1 MGMLGSV
8 NTGGF
13 SEASKAAMMNSDYFN
28 RPTGVGRFAGGFADF
43 LTGNRFDF
51 DKRGKNDEDKEGM
64 FDKLFEGTTSYRP
77 DKRSDTDQLLAMAA
91 NQRGSGLGMG
101 GGSFQDI
108 GGGNVLF
115 TPSNAARNQAIAL
128 RNQQALMNQQRKE
141 ENKRMAGQAIG
152 TAVGS
157 AFGPIGAVAGRFLG
171 GAISGIFCDI
181 RLKEDIAPLCKSE
194 VNDVLSECAFFVKDL
209 NECS

>member
-1 MGMLGSV
+1 MLGSID
-8 NTGGF
+8 TGGF

-28 RPTGVGRFAGGFADF
+28 RPTGIGRFAGGFADM

-51 DKRGKNDEDKEGM
+51 DKRGKNDEDREGG
-64 FDKLFEGTTSYRP
+64 FDDLLEGASSYRP
-77 DKRSDTDQLLAMAA
+77 DKRSDTDQLLAMAS
-91 NQRGSGLGMG
+91 QRAGGLGMG
-101 GGSFQDI
+101 GGTFQDI

-115 TPSNAARNQAIAL
+115 NPSNTARNQAIAL

-141 ENKRMAGQAIG
+141 ETKRKAGEAVGAAIG
-152 TAVGS
+152 GAV
-157 AFGPIGAVAGRFLG
+157 FGPVGAFAGKFLG
-171 GAISGIFCDI
+171 GIFCDI

>member
-28 RPTGVGRFAGGFADF
+28 RPTGISRFAGGFADM

-51 DKRGKNDEDKEGM
+51 DKRGKNDEEKEGM
-64 FDKLFEGTTSYRP
+64 FDNLLEGTTSYRP
-77 DKRSDTDQLLAMAA
+77 DKRSDTGQLLAMA
-91 NQRGSGLGMG
+91 NQRSGGLGMG
-101 GGSFQDI
+101 SNSFQDI
-108 GGGNVLF
+108 GGGVTMFN
-115 TPSNAARNQAIAL
+115 PSNSARNQAIAL
-128 RNQQALMNQQRKE
+128 RNQQTLMAQQRKE
-141 ENKRMAGQAIG
+141 ENKRMAGEAIG

-157 AFGPIGAVAGRFLG
+157 VFGPVGAVAGKFIGKL
-171 GAISGIFCDI
+171 FCDI

>member
-28 RPTGVGRFAGGFADF
+28 RPTGISRFAGGLADM

-51 DKRGKNDEDKEGM
+51 DKRGKNDEDKKGM
-64 FDKLFEGTTSYRP
+64 FDTFLEGGSYRP
-77 DKRSDTDQLLAMAA
+77 DKRSNTDQLLAMAS
-91 NQRGSGLGMG
+91 QRGSGLGMG
-101 GGSFQDI
+101 SGSFQDI
-108 GGGNVLF
+108 GGGVTMYN
-115 TPSNAARNQAIAL
+115 PSNAARNQAIAL
-128 RNQQALMNQQRKE
+128 RNQQTLMAQQRKE
-141 ENKRMAGQAIG
+141 ENKRMAGEAIG

-157 AFGPIGAVAGRFLG
+157 VFGPVGAVAGRFIGKL
-171 GAISGIFCDI
+171 FCDI

>member
-8 NTGGF
+8 DTGGF

-28 RPTGVGRFAGGFADF
+28 RPTGIARFAGGLADM

-51 DKRGKNDEDKEGM
+51 DKRGKNDEDKKGM
-64 FDKLFEGTTSYRP
+64 FDTFLEGGSYRP
-77 DKRSDTDQLLAMAA
+77 DKRSNTDQLLAMAS
-91 NQRGSGLGMG
+91 QRAGGLGMG

-108 GGGNVLF
+108 GGGNVIF
-115 TPSNAARNQAIAL
+115 NPSNTARNQAIAL

-141 ENKRMAGQAIG
+141 ENKRMAGSAVGAVIG
-152 TAVGS
+152 TAIGGPVGGF
-157 AFGPIGAVAGRFLG
+157 FGKALG
-171 GAISGIFCDI
+171 GLFCDI

-194 VNDVLSECAFFVKDL
+194 VNDLLSECAFFVKDL

>member
-28 RPTGVGRFAGGFADF
+28 RPTGIGRFAGGFADF

-51 DKRGKNDEDKEGM
+51 DKMGKNDEDKEGM
-64 FDKLFEGTTSYRP
+64 FDKLFEGTSSYRP
-77 DKRSDTDQLLAMAA
+77 DKRSDTDQLLAMAS
-91 NQRGSGLGMG
+91 QRAGGLGMG

-115 TPSNAARNQAIAL
+115 NPSNTARNQAIAL
-128 RNQQALMNQQRKE
+128 RNQQILQEQAAAKQQRS
-141 ENKRMAGQAIG
+141 NVGRMAGAAI
-152 TAVGS
+152 GS
-157 AFGPIGAVAGRFLG
+157 AFGPVGSFLG
-171 GAISGIFCDI
+171 GALGGLFCDI

>member
-28 RPTGVGRFAGGFADF
+28 RPTGIGRFAGGFADF

-51 DKRGKNDEDKEGM
+51 DKRGKNDEEKEGM
-64 FDKLFEGTTSYRP
+64 FDTFLEGSSYRP
-77 DKRSDTDQLLAMAA
+77 DKRSDTDQLLAMAS
-91 NQRGSGLGMG
+91 QRAGAGGLGMG
-101 GGSFQDI
+101 GGSFQNI
-108 GGGNVLF
+108 GGGVTMF
-115 TPSNAARNQAIAL
+115 TPSNAARNQAIAMQ
-128 RNQQALMNQQRKE
+128 NQQNMIAAQQKKE
-141 ENKRMAGQAIG
+141 QKSNVRRMAGAAIG
-152 TAVGS
+152 NAIVPGVG
-157 AFGPIGAVAGRFLG
+157 GVVGGLLG
-171 GAISGIFCDI
+171 GLFCDI

>member
-1 MGMLGSV
+1 MGMLGNI

-28 RPTGVGRFAGGFADF
+28 RPTGIARFAGGLADM

-51 DKRGKNDEDKEGM
+51 DKRGKNDEDKKGM
-64 FDKLFEGTTSYRP
+64 FDTFLEGGSYRP
-77 DKRSDTDQLLAMAA
+77 DKRSDTDQLLAMAS
-91 NQRGSGLGMG
+91 QRGSGLGMG

-115 TPSNAARNQAIAL
+115 TPSNTARNQAIAL

-141 ENKRMAGQAIG
+141 EQKSNVGRMAGSALG
-152 TAVGS
+152 TAIAGPVGG
-157 AFGPIGAVAGRFLG
+157 FIGGALG
-171 GAISGIFCDI
+171 GLFCDI

>member
-28 RPTGVGRFAGGFADF
+28 RPTGIGRFAGGFADF

-51 DKRGKNDEDKEGM
+51 DKRGKNDEDEEGM
-64 FDKLFEGTTSYRP
+64 FDTFLKGDSSYRP
-77 DKRSDTDQLLAMAA
+77 DRRSDTDQLLAMAS
-91 NQRGSGLGMG
+91 QRAGGLGMG

-108 GGGNVLF
+108 GGGVSLF

-141 ENKRMAGQAIG
+141 ENKRMAGSAVGAVIG
-152 TAVGS
+152 TAIGGPVGGF
-157 AFGPIGAVAGRFLG
+157 FGKALG
-171 GAISGIFCDI
+171 GLFCDI